1 MRVSKEGGRSILK
14 PDISKLLVCVKSC
27 ERDALNGAN
36 QAIYE
41 TWGNWLTTIFFVGR
55 TDAALTN
62 DTVCLNCPDDYDGL
76 PLKTR
81 EIAKFVLKTKFS
93 NVFLCDTDS
102 FVVPER
108 LMECG
113 FEQYDYMGLFGEGYN
128 SEGHFDHKISGP
140 WDRKAP
146 DMMMRDVYPWASGG
160 HGYFLSR
167 QALKLVASTEP
178 MHWAEDF
185 CVGQILGPAIEA
197 GLLTS
202 YNHPRFNGYVVDHFS
217 GTGQNKTY
225 DPQWMRDR
233 YREGLP

>member
-1 MRVSKEGGRSILK
+1 
-14 PDISKLLVCVKSC
+14 VKSC

-36 QAIYE
+36 QAILD
-41 TWGNWLTTIFFVGR
+41 TWGREYTVFFLGR
-55 TDAALTN
+55 TEIPLRIDECSL
-62 DTVCLNCPDDYDGL
+62 DCPDDYDSL

-81 EIAKFVLKTKFS
+81 KIAGLFS
-93 NVFLCDTDS
+93 NSPYHHIFLCDTDS
-102 FVVPER
+102 FVMPER
-108 LMECG
+108 LLACG
-113 FEQYDYMGLFGEGYN
+113 FEKYDYLGLFGDGYN

-146 DMMMRDVYPWASGG
+146 DMMMHDVYPWASGG

-167 QALKLVASTEP
+167 QAMKLVASTEP

-202 YNHPRFNGYVVDHFS
+202 YNHPKFNGYVVDHWS
-217 GTGQNKTY
+217 TTGQKKAY

-233 YREGLP
+233 FREGLP